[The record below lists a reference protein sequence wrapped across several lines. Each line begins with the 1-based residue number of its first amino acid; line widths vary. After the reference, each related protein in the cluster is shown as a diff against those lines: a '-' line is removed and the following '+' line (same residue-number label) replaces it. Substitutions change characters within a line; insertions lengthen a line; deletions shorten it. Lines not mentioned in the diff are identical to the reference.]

1 MTELTLPDRVERVER
16 QNRRLRVGMLAILA
30 VVGALV
36 FMAATEPA
44 AKVVRAER
52 FELVDAKG
60 KVRGLLTLV
69 GDVGPKLL
77 LFGNDDNARAMLRL
91 TPNGNPELCLYD
103 KDGRGGVALMVG
115 DDVNPRLTLRD
126 KAGTLRAEFSGTAL
140 ELCDTKGRL
149 RAALTLDR
157 RGSPTMGMFDEAR
170 KVFWQAP

>member
-1 MTELTLPDRVERVER
+1 MHELTLQERVGRLER
-16 QNRRLRVGMLAILA
+16 QNWRLKVGMLAVLA
-30 VVGALV
+30 VVGGLV
-36 FMAATEPA
+36 FMAATNPV

-69 GDVGPKLL
+69 GGIGPKLL
-77 LFGNDDNARAMLRL
+77 LFGNGDNARAMLWL

-103 KDGRGGVALMVG
+103 EDGRGGVGLMVG

-126 KAGTLRAEFSGTAL
+126 KEGTLRGELSGTEL
-140 ELCDTKGRL
+140 RLCDSDGHL

-157 RGSPTMGMFDEAR
+157 QGSPTMGMFD
-170 KVFWQAP
+170 KDGSVLWKAP